1 MVDVRV
7 KVKLTFP
14 EGLVRQPIICLM
26 VRAADVMVNI
36 RKADVSEHEGWIVCE
51 IDGEPDKVETALA
64 WLDNQ
69 GVGVSLIGDLVEG

>member
-1 MVDVRV
+1 MDVRV
-7 KVKLTFP
+7 RLTFP

-51 IDGEPDKVETALA
+51 IEGEPDKVEAALT
-64 WLDNQ
+64 WLDQ
-69 GVGVSLIGDLVEG
+69 EGVEVSLIGDLVEG